1 MAIDITERTRNPWGI
16 LHGGLTGMMIETT
29 ARQAGI
35 DEPTDLV
42 VRYLRAVREGPAAT
56 RIVEM
61 VDRPAGRL
69 VKIEM
74 VDTGTGEVAATALVG
89 GPAV

>member
-1 MAIDITERTRNPWGI
+1 
-16 LHGGLTGMMIETT
+16 MMIETPPVKLVST
-29 ARQAGI
+29 SRPTSSFGI
-35 DEPTDLV
+35 C
-42 VRYLRAVREGPAAT
+42 AVREGPAAT